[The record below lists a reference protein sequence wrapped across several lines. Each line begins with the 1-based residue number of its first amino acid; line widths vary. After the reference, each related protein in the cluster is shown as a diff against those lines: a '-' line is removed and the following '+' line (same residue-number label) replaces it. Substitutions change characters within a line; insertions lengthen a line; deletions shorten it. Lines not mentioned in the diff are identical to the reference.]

1 MFPALSLGSLVNLAS
16 LLLNLIVLGSLQ
28 HCSSEVAFHQ
38 LPGKSADIH
47 WLATSIPPK
56 KSPRTKSPELLQL
69 APVLQL
75 PCSTGISF
83 AWHHQAVSDEVFGT
97 SKISAG
103 RCLGALNFEPTWTKC
118 VVFYLCVVC
127 SRSHIFGGP
136 QDIFAMIQLPVFVFH
151 IGSTE
156 RSDIISKWCPKT
168 ASTTSQSPRFR
179 MLRNVTE
186 STENTLETT
195 IFHPNNSR
203 QQISQRL
210 ETYLR
215 KHTPLTNHSSDYDD
229 SIGYDPTCAAKRPA
243 WICKSSQICLAQS
256 KMPLAAARSMIRPFS
271 ASWHP
276 KSKRRKDS
284 EINGSTG
291 RWWMCS
297 KNVYQCLSAIK
308 GCWDLKIRL
317 SWISVHFNQSIEEQ
331 FQQRK

>member
-1 MFPALSLGSLVNLAS
+1 
-16 LLLNLIVLGSLQ
+16 
-28 HCSSEVAFHQ
+28 VAFHQ
-38 LPGKSADIH
+38 LPGKSAHIYID
-47 WLATSIPPK
+47 WPQVSPPK
-56 KSPRTKSPELLQL
+56 KVPEPKVLSYFNSPQSCSFHAQLEFLSPDVTRLFRMKCLAHQKYQL
-69 APVLQL
+69 GDFKEHWTLNQHEPSVLCFTFVL
-75 PCSTGISF
+75 FVPDLIF
-83 AWHHQAVSDEVFGT
+83 
-97 SKISAG
+97 
-103 RCLGALNFEPTWTKC
+103 L
-118 VVFYLCVVC
+118 Y
-127 SRSHIFGGP
+127 IFGGP

-168 ASTTSQSPRFR
+168 ASTTSQSPRFW
-179 MLRNVTE
+179 MLRDVTE

-215 KHTPLTNHSSDYDD
+215 KHNPLTNHSSDYDD
-229 SIGYDPTCAAKRPA
+229 SIDSIGYDTTCAAKRPA

-297 KNVYQCLSAIK
+297 KNV
-308 GCWDLKIRL
+308 
-317 SWISVHFNQSIEEQ
+317 
-331 FQQRK
+331 